1 MSHAQNKITF
11 QKDDRL
17 FSYNHHP
24 KPKNAIIAAG
34 TPLFHPPTKDIGW
47 HCWQSPEWI
56 KAHSE
61 TSPTSKAKNKKFYE
75 RFTDK

>member
-1 MSHAQNKITF
+1 MSHLQNKITF

-24 KPKNAIIAAG
+24 KPPQATISAG
-34 TPLFHPPTKDIGW
+34 TPLFRHENGW

-56 KAHSE
+56 EAHRYE
-61 TSPTSKAKNKKFYE
+61 TSPTSKAKNKKFYD
-75 RFTDK
+75 RTADK